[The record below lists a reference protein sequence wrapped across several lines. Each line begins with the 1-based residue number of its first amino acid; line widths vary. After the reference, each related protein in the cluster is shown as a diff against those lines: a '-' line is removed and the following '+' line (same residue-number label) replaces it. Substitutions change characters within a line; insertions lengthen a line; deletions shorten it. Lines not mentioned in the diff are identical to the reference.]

1 MVHLLHLPQ
10 KAAHEGN
17 TALTGGDYS
26 VPGYIVPEVYF
37 QLQTGIFLVLQ
48 RLFRFR
54 SSNAEEA
61 KQYRVTLPGQLCDG

>member
-10 KAAHEGN
+10 KAAHRGN

-37 QLQTGIFLVLQ
+37 QLQTGDFLEPQ
-48 RLFRFR
+48 GLFSFPA
-54 SSNAEEA
+54 STAEET
-61 KQYRVTLPGQLCDG
+61 KQYRCDTFGTAL

>member
-26 VPGYIVPEVYF
+26 VPGYIVPEVYL
-37 QLQTGIFLVLQ
+37 QLQTGDFLEPQ
-48 RLFRFR
+48 GLFSFP
-54 SSNAEEA
+54 SSTAEET
-61 KQYRVTLPGQLCDG
+61 KQYLCDTSDAAV

>member
-37 QLQTGIFLVLQ
+37 QLQTGDFLEPQ
-48 RLFRFR
+48 GLFSFP
-54 SSNAEEA
+54 SSTAEET
-61 KQYRVTLPGQLCDG
+61 KQYRCDTFGTAL

>member
-37 QLQTGIFLVLQ
+37 QLQTGIFQVLQ
-48 RLFRFR
+48 RLFDFR
-54 SSNAEEA
+54 SSTAEEV
-61 KQYRVTLPGQLCDG
+61 KQYRCYTSGTAL